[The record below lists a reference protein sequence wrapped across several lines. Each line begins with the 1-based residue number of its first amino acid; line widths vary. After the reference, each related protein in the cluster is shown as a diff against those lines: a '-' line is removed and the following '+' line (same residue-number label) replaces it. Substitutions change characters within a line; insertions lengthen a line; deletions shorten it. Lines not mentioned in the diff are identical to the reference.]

1 MSETGTVRA
10 GEVEISREEL
20 IGQMAVFDGEAPA
33 TDTASTTTS
42 DNAAEEPVQQ
52 IDTIKDKPKEDTKE
66 PVKDAE
72 ESAEEK
78 PKSKYNRAK
87 KSQDRANKSWNDV
100 NAEKEKVKAE
110 KEDLVKQKAEFE
122 AQKTDAFSKIK
133 QQTDAAQFTPE
144 DYEQIAQEYLD
155 EGETDLARAANA
167 KAQTARE
174 TIEKQKNLA
183 ADRASREQWEANLVQ
198 QVKDNPELKKQDS
211 ELYKYVS
218 ELLDRKKILALYPEG
233 INDAVEAAKAF
244 IKASR
249 VDELET
255 ENSKLQKELS
265 ELNEKTQLNGSTVDS
280 SGRLESFDTLTP
292 DRQRNELLKMVKDAD
307 QRGLVL
313 NN

>member
-20 IGQMAVFDGEAPA
+20 LGQMAVFDGQAPA
-33 TDTASTTTS
+33 TETASTPS
-42 DNAAEEPVQQ
+42 DTAAEEPKQQ
-52 IDTIKDKPKEDTKE
+52 IDTVKDKPKEDATE
-66 PVKDAE
+66 PEKDAE
-72 ESAEEK
+72 EPTEEK
-78 PKSKYNRAK
+78 PKSKYSRAK
-87 KSQDRANKSWNDV
+87 KSQERANKSWKEA
-100 NAEKEKVKAE
+100 NAEKDRVKAE
-110 KEDLVKQKAEFE
+110 RADLEKQKAEFE
-122 AQKTDAFSKIK
+122 AQKTDELTKIQQQTEASKIS
-133 QQTDAAQFTPE
+133 PE
-144 DYEQIAQEYLD
+144 DYELIAQEYRD
-155 EGETDLARAANA
+155 QGEDGLADTAIER
-167 KAQTARE
+167 AQTARD
-174 TIEKQKNLA
+174 TIEQQKKLA

-198 QVKDNPELKKQDS
+198 QVKDNPDLKNQDS

-244 IKASR
+244 MKANR

-255 ENSKLQKELS
+255 ENSKLQQELK

-280 SGRLESFDTLTP
+280 SGRIESFDTLTS

>member
-20 IGQMAVFDGEAPA
+20 IGQMAVLDGEAPA
-33 TDTASTTTS
+33 TETASTTTS

-87 KSQDRANKSWNDV
+87 KSQERANKSWNDV
-100 NAEKEKVKAE
+100 NAEKERVKAE
-110 KEDLVKQKAEFE
+110 KEELVKQKAEFE
-122 AQKTDAFSKIK
+122 AQKTDAFSKI
-133 QQTDAAQFTPE
+133 QQQKDAAQFTPE
-144 DYEQIAQEYLD
+144 DYELIAQEYRD
-155 EGETDLARAANA
+155 EGETDLADAAIA

-174 TIEKQKNLA
+174 TIEQQKVLTA
-183 ADRASREQWEANLVQ
+183 QRTVMEQWEANLSQ
-198 QVKDNPELKKQDS
+198 NVKDNPDLKDQDS
-211 ELYKYVS
+211 KLYKYVS
-218 ELLDRKKILALYPEG
+218 ELLDRKKILATYPEG
-233 INDAVEAAKAF
+233 ISDAVEAAKAF

-265 ELNEKTQLNGSTVDS
+265 ELNEKTQLNGSTVDQ
-280 SGRLESFDTLTP
+280 SGRVESFDSLAS
-292 DRQRNELLKMVKDAD
+292 DKQRNELLKMVKDAD

-313 NN
+313 TN

>member
-20 IGQMAVFDGEAPA
+20 LGQMAVLDGEAPA

-66 PVKDAE
+66 PVKDAD

-110 KEDLVKQKAEFE
+110 KEELVKQKAEFE

-144 DYEQIAQEYLD
+144 DYEQIAQEYRD
-155 EGETDLARAANA
+155 EGETDLADAAIA

-174 TIEKQKNLA
+174 TIEQQKVLTA
-183 ADRASREQWEANLVQ
+183 QRTVMEQWEANLSQ
-198 QVKDNPELKKQDS
+198 NVKDNPDLKDQDS
-211 ELYKYVS
+211 KLYKYVS
-218 ELLDRKKILALYPEG
+218 ELLDRKKILATYPEG
-233 INDAVEAAKAF
+233 ISDAVEAAKAF

-280 SGRLESFDTLTP
+280 SGRVESFDTLTP

-313 NN
+313 TN

>member
-1 MSETGTVRA
+1 MSDTGTVRA

-20 IGQMAVFDGEAPA
+20 LGQIAVLDGEAPA
-33 TDTASTTTS
+33 TETASTPP
-42 DNAAEEPVQQ
+42 DNAAEEPKQQ
-52 IDTIKDKPKEDTKE
+52 IDTVEDRPKEDATE
-66 PVKDAE
+66 PEKDAE
-72 ESAEEK
+72 EPTEEK

-87 KSQDRANKSWNDV
+87 KSQERANKSWKEA
-100 NAEKEKVKAE
+100 NAEKERVKAE
-110 KEDLVKQKAEFE
+110 KVDLEKQKAEFE
-122 AQKTDAFSKIK
+122 AQKTDELTKIQQQTEASKIS
-133 QQTDAAQFTPE
+133 PE
-144 DYEQIAQEYLD
+144 DYELIAQEYRD
-155 EGETDLARAANA
+155 QGEDDLADAAIA

-174 TIEKQKNLA
+174 TIEQQKNLA

-198 QVKDNPELKKQDS
+198 QVKDNPDLKNQDS

-255 ENSKLQKELS
+255 ENSKLHKEVK

-280 SGRLESFDTLTP
+280 SGRVESFDALSS

-313 NN
+313 TN

>member
-20 IGQMAVFDGEAPA
+20 LGQMAVFDGQAPA
-33 TDTASTTTS
+33 TETASTPS
-42 DNAAEEPVQQ
+42 DTAAEEPKQQ
-52 IDTIKDKPKEDTKE
+52 IDTVEDKPKEDATE
-66 PVKDAE
+66 PEKDAE
-72 ESAEEK
+72 EPTEEK
-78 PKSKYNRAK
+78 PKSKYSRAK
-87 KSQDRANKSWNDV
+87 KSQERANKSWKEA
-100 NAEKEKVKAE
+100 NAEKDRVKAE
-110 KEDLVKQKAEFE
+110 RADLEKQKAEFE
-122 AQKTDAFSKIK
+122 AQKTDELTKIQQQTEASKIS
-133 QQTDAAQFTPE
+133 PE
-144 DYEQIAQEYLD
+144 DYELIAQEYRD
-155 EGETDLARAANA
+155 QGEDDLAEAAIA

-174 TIEKQKNLA
+174 TIEQQKNLA

-198 QVKDNPELKKQDS
+198 QVKDNPDLKNQDS

-244 IKASR
+244 MKANR

-255 ENSKLQKELS
+255 ENSKLQKELK

-280 SGRLESFDTLTP
+280 SGRIESFDTLTS

>member
-20 IGQMAVFDGEAPA
+20 LGQMAVFDGEAPA

-66 PVKDAE
+66 PVKDAD

-87 KSQDRANKSWNDV
+87 KSQERANKSWNDV
-100 NAEKEKVKAE
+100 NAEKERVKAE
-110 KEDLVKQKAEFE
+110 KADLEKQRAEFE
-122 AQKTDAFSKIK
+122 TQKIDELTKIQQQTEASKIS
-133 QQTDAAQFTPE
+133 PE
-144 DYEQIAQEYLD
+144 DYELIAQEYRD
-155 EGETDLARAANA
+155 QGEKDLADAAIV

-174 TIEKQKNLA
+174 TIEQQKNLA

-255 ENSKLQKELS
+255 ENSKLQKELN

-280 SGRLESFDTLTP
+280 SGRVESFDTLTP

-313 NN
+313 TN

>member
-1 MSETGTVRA
+1 MSDTGTVRA

-20 IGQMAVFDGEAPA
+20 LGQIAVLDGEAPA
-33 TDTASTTTS
+33 TETASTPP
-42 DNAAEEPVQQ
+42 DNAAEEPKQQ
-52 IDTIKDKPKEDTKE
+52 IDTVEDRPKEDATE
-66 PVKDAE
+66 PEKDAE
-72 ESAEEK
+72 EPTEEK

-87 KSQDRANKSWNDV
+87 KSQERANKSWKEA
-100 NAEKEKVKAE
+100 NAEKERVKAE
-110 KEDLVKQKAEFE
+110 KVDLEKQKAEFE
-122 AQKTDAFSKIK
+122 AQKTDELTKIQQQTEASKIS
-133 QQTDAAQFTPE
+133 PE
-144 DYEQIAQEYLD
+144 DYELIAQEYRD
-155 EGETDLARAANA
+155 QGEDDLADAAIA

-174 TIEKQKNLA
+174 TIEQQKNLA

-198 QVKDNPELKKQDS
+198 QVKDNPDLKNQDS

-244 IKASR
+244 MKANR

-255 ENSKLQKELS
+255 ENSKLQKELK

-280 SGRLESFDTLTP
+280 SGRVESFDTLSS

-313 NN
+313 TN